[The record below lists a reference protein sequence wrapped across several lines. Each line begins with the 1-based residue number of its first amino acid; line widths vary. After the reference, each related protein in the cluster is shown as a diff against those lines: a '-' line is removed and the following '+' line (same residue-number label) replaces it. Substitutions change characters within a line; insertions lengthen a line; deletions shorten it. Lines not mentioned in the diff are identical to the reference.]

1 MFNLSKTLFDR
12 TTIYNS
18 KTNCKGIKNFRIRR
32 EESPIMNS
40 TIRQFHFLPVIF
52 FSLFSSSSFLTFL
65 SSLFY
70 NPPWSL
76 QSHSTSTPFP
86 FPTLLF
92 FMLLL
97 SRWIIF
103 PLFHWSILP
112 FFLPFSYSSL
122 KSNILNPQL
131 TWIT

>member
-1 MFNLSKTLFDR
+1 MFNLSKTLFDH
-12 TTIYNS
+12 TTIYSS

-32 EESPIMNS
+32 EESPIMGS

-92 FMLLL
+92 LCYYSPVGLYF
-97 SRWIIF
+97 
-103 PLFHWSILP
+103 LFSIDP
-112 FFLPFSYSSL
+112 FFLSSFLSLTLL